1 MMRMPSETDPLLPRG
16 NTAPEISGHG
26 FSKPSQSRYQY
37 QYQYQYQNQ
46 NQNQYQT
53 QDEVLDHPKY
63 IENKSE
69 QKARTSYGDI
79 SPLRTIFVIF
89 VLVVG
94 FAIVFSL
101 LMPGAFDIPWH
112 SSKAPKDETLTVKA
126 RVDKIL
132 AETPLIGPPA
142 LLFRRHVGTSSNSR
156 VRWA

>member
-1 MMRMPSETDPLLPRG
+1 MPSETDPLLPRG

-26 FSKPSQSRYQY
+26 FSKHSQSQYQY
-37 QYQYQYQNQ
+37 QYQYQYQ
-46 NQNQYQT
+46 T
-53 QDEVLDHPKY
+53 QDEVLDYPEY
-63 IENKSE
+63 TENKSE
-69 QKARTSYGDI
+69 QKARASYGDI

-94 FAIVFSL
+94 LAIFVSL
-101 LMPGAFDIPWH
+101 LMPGAFEIPWH
-112 SSKAPKDETLTVKA
+112 SSKAPKDDALTVKA

-142 LLFRRHVGTSSNSR
+142 LFFRHHVGTSSNSR

>member
-1 MMRMPSETDPLLPRG
+1 MPSETDPLLPQG

-26 FSKPSQSRYQY
+26 FSKHSHQSQSQSQY
-37 QYQYQYQNQ
+37 H
-46 NQNQYQT
+46 YQT
-53 QDEVLDHPKY
+53 QDEVLDHPEY
-63 IENKSE
+63 TEHKSE
-69 QKARTSYGDI
+69 QKALANYGDI

-94 FAIVFSL
+94 LAMFVSL
-101 LMPGAFDIPWH
+101 LMPGAFEIPW
-112 SSKAPKDETLTVKA
+112 STSKTPKDEALTVKA

-142 LLFRRHVGTSSNSR
+142 LFVRHHVSTSSNSR

>member
-1 MMRMPSETDPLLPRG
+1 MPSETDPLLPRG
-16 NTAPEISGHG
+16 NTAPEITGHG
-26 FSKPSQSRYQY
+26 FSRPSQSQSQSQNQY
-37 QYQYQYQNQ
+37 QYQYQSQNQ
-46 NQNQYQT
+46 NQNQT
-53 QDEVLDHPKY
+53 QDELLDYPEY

-69 QKARTSYGDI
+69 QKARASYGDI

-94 FAIVFSL
+94 LAMFVSL
-101 LMPGAFDIPWH
+101 LMPGAFEIPWN
-112 SSKAPKDETLTVKA
+112 SSKAPKDGALTVKA

-142 LLFRRHVGTSSNSR
+142 LLIRHLVGMSSDSR

>member
-1 MMRMPSETDPLLPRG
+1 MPSETDPLLPRG

-26 FSKPSQSRYQY
+26 FSKPSQSHYQY
-37 QYQYQYQNQ
+37 QYPY
-46 NQNQYQT
+46 QYQT
-53 QDEVLDHPKY
+53 QDEVLDYPEY

-69 QKARTSYGDI
+69 QKARASYGDI

-94 FAIVFSL
+94 LAIFVSL
-101 LMPGAFDIPWH
+101 LMPGAFEIPWH
-112 SSKAPKDETLTVKA
+112 NSKAPKDDALTVKA

-142 LLFRRHVGTSSNSR
+142 LLFRHHVGTSSNSR

>member
-1 MMRMPSETDPLLPRG
+1 MPSETDPLLPRG

-26 FSKPSQSRYQY
+26 FSKPSQS
-37 QYQYQYQNQ
+37 QYQNQ
-46 NQNQYQT
+46 NQYQNQYQNQT
-53 QDEVLDHPKY
+53 QDEVLDYPEY
-63 IENKSE
+63 IEDKNE
-69 QKARTSYGDI
+69 QKPRASYGDI

-94 FAIVFSL
+94 LAMFVSL
-101 LMPGAFDIPWH
+101 LMPGAFEFPWH
-112 SSKAPKDETLTVKA
+112 SSKAPKDDVLSIKA

-142 LLFRRHVGTSSNSR
+142 LLLRHHVGSSSNSR

>member
-1 MMRMPSETDPLLPRG
+1 MIRMIRMPSETDPLLPRG

-46 NQNQYQT
+46 YQT
-53 QDEVLDHPKY
+53 QDEVLEYPKY

-69 QKARTSYGDI
+69 QKARASYGDI

-101 LMPGAFDIPWH
+101 LMPGAFQIP
-112 SSKAPKDETLTVKA
+112 
-126 RVDKIL
+126 
-132 AETPLIGPPA
+132 
-142 LLFRRHVGTSSNSR
+142 
-156 VRWA
+156 

>member
-1 MMRMPSETDPLLPRG
+1 MPSETDPLLPRG

-26 FSKPSQSRYQY
+26 FSKPSQS

-46 NQNQYQT
+46 NQNQNQT
-53 QDEVLDHPKY
+53 QDEALDYPEY

-69 QKARTSYGDI
+69 QRLRASYGDI
-79 SPLRTIFVIF
+79 SPLRIIFIIF

-94 FAIVFSL
+94 LAMFVSL
-101 LMPGAFDIPWH
+101 LMPGAFEIPWK
-112 SSKAPKDETLTVKA
+112 SSKAPKDDALTVKA

-132 AETPLIGPPA
+132 VETPLIGPPA
-142 LLFRRHVGTSSNSR
+142 LLIRRHVGTSSNGR

>member
-1 MMRMPSETDPLLPRG
+1 MPSETDPLLPRG

-26 FSKPSQSRYQY
+26 FSKPSQSRYQN
-37 QYQYQYQNQ
+37 QYQNQ
-46 NQNQYQT
+46 T
-53 QDEVLDHPKY
+53 QDQVLDYPEY
-63 IENKSE
+63 IEDKNE
-69 QKARTSYGDI
+69 QKPSASYGDI

-94 FAIVFSL
+94 LAMFVSL
-101 LMPGAFDIPWH
+101 LMPNAFEFPRNR
-112 SSKAPKDETLTVKA
+112 SKAPKGDTLTIKA

-142 LLFRRHVGTSSNSR
+142 LSIRHHVGTSSNSK